1 MHLFRLAFQDKLG
14 LESSYFLVEI
24 VDLGINSAFFR
35 LLVLGVLVDLA
46 VNLLLDLVALLLL
59 LGDLRTVLL
68 DPDPLVMQA
77 LLLLIDSKLFSL
89 LVLLHLSLLVGFKF
103 L

>member
-1 MHLFRLAFQDKLG
+1 M
-14 LESSYFLVEI
+14 VE
-24 VDLGINSAFFR
+24 VVNLGINSAFFR

-77 LLLLIDSKLFSL
+77 FLLLIHSQLFSL